1 MTRFVFDGSFEGLLT
16 AFYEFYDRKPQDAIL
31 VSERDYMPSLLD
43 EVCIVTTD
51 AAKASRVW
59 KGLRSKMGKEG
70 QLRFYTAFLSEQ
82 AEAFEALFR
91 MGRYVFDHPKGA
103 VFNFGHADVLAV
115 ARIAK
120 SVNRERHRMK
130 AFVRFQEL
138 SDGMF
143 YARVAPDFNVLPLI
157 SEFFK
162 NRYASQRWLIYDT
175 RRHYGIY
182 YDLKNVAHV
191 TLEPEAEQPV
201 SQNLMHEREPLY
213 AVLWADYFKSTN
225 IPARK
230 NTKLHLRHVPKR
242 YWKYLTEK
250 NPDTEE

>member
-1 MTRFVFDGSFEGLLT
+1 MTQFVFDGSFEGLLT
-16 AFYEFYDRKPQDAIL
+16 ALYEYYDRKPEHATL

-43 EVCIVTTD
+43 EVCTVSTD
-51 AAKASRVW
+51 ADKAARVW
-59 KGLRSKMGKEG
+59 KGLQSKIGKDG
-70 QLRFYTAFLSEQ
+70 QLRFYMAYLSEQ
-82 AEAFEALFR
+82 AQAFEALFR
-91 MGRYVFDHPKGA
+91 MGRYVFDQPKGA
-103 VFNFGHADVLAV
+103 VWNFGHPDVLAV
-115 ARIAK
+115 SRIAK
-120 SVNRERHRMK
+120 SVSRERHRMK

-182 YDLKNVAHV
+182 YDLNTVAHV
-191 TLEPEAEQPV
+191 ALEPEAEQPV
-201 SQNLMHEREPLY
+201 SNSLMHDSEPLY
-213 AVLWADYFKSTN
+213 ALLWADYFKSTN

-242 YWKYLTEK
+242 YWAFLTEK
-250 NPDTEE
+250 NQGRAE